1 MSLLKIAVAPAI
13 LDLRNNNKLP
23 RDGCRGEGEK
33 GVTWKDVL
41 IYKLEG
47 IEKGLKSVFQ
57 TPNSCWDCRSMY
69 QPKIWAFLGFKNET
83 KRLLRCSRSQNLLQ
97 NIWE

>member
-1 MSLLKIAVAPAI
+1 MSLLKVAVAPAI
-13 LDLRNNNKLP
+13 LDLRNNGLATT
-23 RDGCRGEGEK
+23 GGHRGEGEK

-57 TPNSCWDCRSMY
+57 TPNSCWYCRSVY
-69 QPKIWAFLGFKNET
+69 QQDMGLF
-83 KRLLRCSRSQNLLQ
+83 RL
-97 NIWE
+97 